1 VKTGKLYLARSC
13 ALLLPLLLAACGGG
27 ASVKA
32 PANDSVL
39 EKRSVERWD
48 LLIAHKAEK
57 AYDFLT
63 PGTRTT
69 ESREKYA
76 ADMNNRPVH
85 WQSVTYID
93 RKCDDPDACT
103 LQLQA
108 AYSVNMSA
116 RMGQDVQSVTLL
128 WERWIRV
135 NGQWYYLPEHSGK
148 PGSKA
153 PPTH

>member
-1 VKTGKLYLARSC
+1 MKTRKLYLARLC
-13 ALLLPLLLAACGGG
+13 TLFLPLALAACGGG
-27 ASVKA
+27 TAVKA
-32 PANDSVL
+32 PANDSAL
-39 EKRSVERWD
+39 EKRSVERWN
-48 LLIAHKAEK
+48 LLIARKAEK
-57 AYDFLT
+57 AYDYLT

-85 WQSVTYID
+85 WESVTYID

-108 AYSVNMSA
+108 TFSVNMSA
-116 RMGQDVQSVTLL
+116 KMGHDVQSVTLL
-128 WERWIRV
+128 WERWVRV
-135 NGQWYYLPEHSGK
+135 NGQWYYLPEHAAS

-153 PPTH
+153 APAH